1 MSIDAFNLAFKIQ
14 DISSTQKFVLVALAN
29 RADDNGRCWPS
40 LSSLMKDTCLGKT
53 ALICAL
59 NALCERGLIERVS
72 IGNATNHKTTEYRV
86 KISDGE
92 QGLVRDA
99 NQSVKR
105 TSPRDELV
113 RQTNQASTPDGLGL
127 VRDANQSVKRTSPR
141 DELVRQTN
149 QASTPD
155 GLGLV
160 RDANQASTPRGHQ
173 PKENPNIEPKE
184 NPKNILPEAISSPR
198 AGGEGIQKSKVP
210 KPAPKSTPPVELSG
224 YSLPVIGDESEPE
237 WQVPKQ
243 MLEEWQR
250 SYPAVDVPG
259 ELLKMRGWLVSNTQ
273 RRKTKRGITRFCN
286 SWLSRAQDNHRA
298 APLAKNQ
305 YYPGQP
311 ACPTEYQL
319 REQEQRLMAEALLA
333 DMEARGDTY
342 KQRHANDDDDSKHK
356 LSTYDLMEIVAGR

>member
-92 QGLVRDA
+92 H
-99 NQSVKR
+99 
-105 TSPRDELV
+105 
-113 RQTNQASTPDGLGL
+113 GL

-184 NPKNILPEAISSPR
+184 NPNIICAREETPPT
-198 AGGEGIQKSKVP
+198 P
-210 KPAPKSTPPVELSG
+210 PPPPVEKPVQKAR
-224 YSLPVIGDESEPE
+224 LPA
-237 WQVPKQ
+237 VPKKTFGDFQ
-243 MLEEWQR
+243 NVRLTEAEYSKLCGEYGAEFTQACIDMLSAYKEEKA
-250 SYPAVDVPG
+250 Y
-259 ELLKMRGWLVSNTQ
+259 
-273 RRKTKRGITRFCN
+273 KTKNDNLTIRRWVIDAVKRKRG
-286 SWLSRAQDNHRA
+286 QQ
-298 APLAKNQ
+298 PLAKNQ
-305 YYPGQP
+305 YYPDQP

-342 KQRHANDDDDSKHK
+342 KQRHANDDDD
-356 LSTYDLMEIVAGR
+356 G

>member
-1 MSIDAFNLAFKIQ
+1 MSIEAFNLAFKIQ
-14 DISSTQKFVLVALAN
+14 GISSTQKFVLVALAN

-72 IGNATNHKTTEYRV
+72 IGNATNHKTTEYRI
-86 KISDGE
+86 KISDNE
-92 QGLVRDA
+92 QRLVRDA

-113 RQTNQASTPDGLGL
+113 RQTD
-127 VRDANQSVKRTSPR
+127 K
-141 DELVRQTN
+141 
-149 QASTPD
+149 ASTPD

-160 RDANQASTPRGHQ
+160 RDANQASTLRGHQ

-342 KQRHANDDDDSKHK
+342 KQRHANDDDDGKQK

>member
-127 VRDANQSVKRTSPR
+127 VRDANQ
-141 DELVRQTN
+141 
-149 QASTPD
+149 
-155 GLGLV
+155 
-160 RDANQASTPRGHQ
+160 ASTPRGHQ

-198 AGGEGIQKSKVP
+198 AGGEGIQKSQVP